1 MKNVYAA
8 GRNWKAART
17 KTGNWRTLLSCLS
30 LAAGLGHRSGDQG
43 QVACGRL
50 RAATRTDTEASLRVA
65 AAGIQAVLAEVVTAL
80 VAAQQAL
87 PAHAGFAMVADGNAA
102 PLHQVQLTPINEWC
116 FAGEIQR
123 NHGKSIETWK
133 LLPVAST

>member
-1 MKNVYAA
+1 MP
-8 GRNWKAART
+8 WLLPAARAHT
-17 KTGNWRTLLSCLS
+17 ESTL
-30 LAAGLGHRSGDQG
+30 RI
-43 QVACGRL
+43 
-50 RAATRTDTEASLRVA
+50 A
-65 AAGIQAVLAEVVTAL
+65 AAGIQTIWAEIVPAF

-87 PAHAGFAMVADGNAA
+87 AAEALFAVVAKRDTAA
-102 PLHQVQLTPINEWC
+102 LHQVQLTPVNQWC

>member
-1 MKNVYAA
+1 M
-8 GRNWKAART
+8 
-17 KTGNWRTLLSCLS
+17 
-30 LAAGLGHRSGDQG
+30 
-43 QVACGRL
+43 ACGRL
-50 RAATRTDTEASLRVA
+50 WPATRPHAESSLRVA
-65 AAGIQAVLAEVVTAL
+65 AAGIQAIRAEVVAAL
-80 VAAQQAL
+80 IAAQQAL
-87 PAHAGFAMVADGNAA
+87 PAQAGFAVVADGNAA